1 MDTLFKRGLLQ
12 RDNKLIKSTP
22 AGRGLIHAL
31 PSEATYPDMTAH
43 WNINCKRSRKGQA
56 YQPFMQT
63 LQGRLEQLIEQVQVA
78 PVPVSLQALPAVSK
92 PAFKRTRRAPKS
104 KARTYKV

>member
-1 MDTLFKRGLLQ
+1 
-12 RDNKLIKSTP
+12 
-22 AGRGLIHAL
+22 
-31 PSEATYPDMTAH
+31 
-43 WNINCKRSRKGQA
+43 
-56 YQPFMQT
+56 MQT

-104 KARTYKV
+104 KARTYKA